1 MRSGIDIAWAREG
14 SAEPVTVGD
23 VTVTP
28 RARALVVRLPWGGF
42 VWNRPTAVMVEQ
54 AGQVRRIQVVDVTR
68 ILQLGLLGLGLAIAV
83 AIPFRSPCRTEVA
96 P

>member
-1 MRSGIDIAWAREG
+1 MRSGIDITWAQET

-28 RARALVVRLPWGGF
+28 RARALVVRTPRGGF
-42 VWNRPTAVMVEQ
+42 VWNRPSAVIVERS
-54 AGQVRRIQVVDVTR
+54 GQVRRIQVVDVTR
-68 ILQLGLLGLGLAIAV
+68 VLQLGLLGLGLAIAV
-83 AIPFRSPCRTEVA
+83 ARAFSSSRRTEVG

>member
-1 MRSGIDIAWAREG
+1 MRSGIDIAWAREA

-23 VTVTP
+23 ITVTP
-28 RARALVVRLPWGGF
+28 RARALVVRLPWGGL

-83 AIPFRSPCRTEVA
+83 AVSCTSHAEWR
-96 P
+96 

>member
-1 MRSGIDIAWAREG
+1 MRSGISWAQEA
-14 SAEPVTVGD
+14 SAEPVTVAG

-28 RARALVVRLPWGGF
+28 RARALVVRVPWGGF

-54 AGQVRRIQVVDVTR
+54 AGGVRRVPIVDVTR
-68 ILQLGLLGLGLAIAV
+68 ILQLGLLGLGLASAATIAR
-83 AIPFRSPCRTEVA
+83 FQRRTEVA

>member
-1 MRSGIDIAWAREG
+1 MRSGIDIAWAREA

-23 VTVTP
+23 ITVTP
-28 RARALVVRLPWGGF
+28 RARALVVRLPWGGL

-83 AIPFRSPCRTEVA
+83 AVSCSSHAEWR
-96 P
+96 

>member
-1 MRSGIDIAWAREG
+1 MRSVINIAWAQEA

-28 RARALVVRLPWGGF
+28 RARALVVRLPRGGF
-42 VWNRPTAVMVEQ
+42 VWNRPTAALVER
-54 AGQVRRIQVVDVTR
+54 AGQVRRIPVVDVTR

-83 AIPFRSPCRTEVA
+83 AIRFSSHAGRR
-96 P
+96 